1 MLIIIKTPCTYQS
14 IADRSALIFIHKF
27 IPYYFLQKQ
36 FKRTDSNDSNN
47 SSLASFGLSILSRNN
62 SKKNQLKRQVDR
74 MDSDISRGFVMPPS
88 SLATV
93 SSPPLSST
101 EVVEVE
107 DVKRDEVAI
116 VVGSRK
122 NSATKAVR

>member
-1 MLIIIKTPCTYQS
+1 
-14 IADRSALIFIHKF
+14 
-27 IPYYFLQKQ
+27 
-36 FKRTDSNDSNN
+36 
-47 SSLASFGLSILSRNN
+47 
-62 SKKNQLKRQVDR
+62 

-93 SSPPLSST
+93 STPPQKGKKKSLPFPAAVDYTSSKFYVKIVWYNFFSWNFFPDT
-101 EVVEVE
+101 PEIVEVE

-122 NSATKAVR
+122 NSMTKAVR

>member
-1 MLIIIKTPCTYQS
+1 M
-14 IADRSALIFIHKF
+14 
-27 IPYYFLQKQ
+27 
-36 FKRTDSNDSNN
+36 N
-47 SSLASFGLSILSRNN
+47 
-62 SKKNQLKRQVDR
+62 KRQVDR
-74 MDSDISRGFVMPPS
+74 MDSDISRGFVLPPS

-93 SSPPLSST
+93 SSPPASASACAS

-122 NSATKAVR
+122 NSLTKAVR